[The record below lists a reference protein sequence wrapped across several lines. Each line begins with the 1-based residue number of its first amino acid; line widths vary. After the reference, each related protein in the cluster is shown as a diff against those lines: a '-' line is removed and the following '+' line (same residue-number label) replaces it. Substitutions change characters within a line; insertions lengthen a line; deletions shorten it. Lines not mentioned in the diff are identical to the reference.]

1 MLMENKKH
9 YSNMDTPK
17 QLVNSENWSY
27 KKRVTKYEIIL
38 FNFNCFKEWHLECL
52 ENI

>member
-9 YSNMDTPK
+9 YSNMDTAK

-27 KKRVTKYEIIL
+27 KKCYQI
-38 FNFNCFKEWHLECL
+38 
-52 ENI
+52 